1 MPSPYFNQLL
11 NIFPVYVDA
20 SEMCNDLVFQLGT
33 NGNGATIMPRAWN
46 IKVLTRKINIFIFL
60 KAKNSW
66 TMFTA
71 FFMAIFLLE
80 EGKCHF

>member
-1 MPSPYFNQLL
+1 MPSPYLNQSL

-46 IKVLTRKINIFIFL
+46 IKVFTLKIKI
-60 KAKNSW
+60 
-66 TMFTA
+66 
-71 FFMAIFLLE
+71 
-80 EGKCHF
+80 